1 MSKLIKV
8 PKTSKSLD
16 ASKASKDPE
25 GRMAL
30 ADHLRELRNRVVKSV
45 LAIVVFTVLALVFH
59 KRIEDFLLQPLRCT
73 PEIVA
78 AGKEKCA
85 QVSTIGLTA
94 GFTWMLKVA
103 LTAGVVATVP
113 VWLYQ
118 IWAFVAPGLH
128 RNERKYTRIFVACG
142 APLFLAGVTLAM
154 VLLPTTVQMLMSFTP
169 DNTTPILPPDD
180 YFDIATRLI
189 LVFGL
194 AFEFPLLLVML
205 NLTGIVTGKR
215 LLGWWRG
222 MVMGITVF
230 AAFATPSVD
239 PLSMLALAAP
249 IWALY
254 FLACGIAMVN
264 DRRKARRNPDLGLD
278 DDEAADVDLTV
289 RPVSAVA
296 AVEASAQPSASVEVL
311 LPHQERQEQVEH
323 RAPLDDIT

>member
-1 MSKLIKV
+1 
-8 PKTSKSLD
+8 
-16 ASKASKDPE
+16 
-25 GRMAL
+25 MAL
-30 ADHLRELRNRVVKSV
+30 ADHLRELRNRVAKSV
-45 LAIVVFTVLALVFH
+45 LAIVVFTVLALFFH

-73 PEIVA
+73 PEIIA
-78 AGKEKCA
+78 TGKEKCA

-118 IWAFVAPGLH
+118 IWAFVVPGLH

-142 APLFLAGVTLAM
+142 APLFLAGAALAM

-180 YFDIATRLI
+180 YFDIATRLV

-222 MVMGITVF
+222 MVLGITVF

-249 IWALY
+249 IWALF
-254 FLACGIAMVN
+254 FLACGIATVN
-264 DRRKARRNPDLGLD
+264 DRRKARRNPDHGLGA
-278 DDEAADVDLTV
+278 DEASDVDLTV
-289 RPVSAVA
+289 QPVAEVA
-296 AVEASAQPSASVEVL
+296 AVEASTRPAASIEVH
-311 LPHQERQEQVEH
+311 LPRQEHPEH
-323 RAPLDDIT
+323 GAHLDDIT